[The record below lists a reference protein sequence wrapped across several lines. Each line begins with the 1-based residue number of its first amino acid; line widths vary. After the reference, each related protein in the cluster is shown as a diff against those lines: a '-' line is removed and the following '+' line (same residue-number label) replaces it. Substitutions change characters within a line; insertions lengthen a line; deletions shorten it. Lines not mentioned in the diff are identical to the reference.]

1 MKKLLLILLC
11 LPMIGFGQEKSFE
24 LGLLFGGSL
33 NSLKGEP
40 EFAKKTLRPTGGFL
54 VQYNFNNRFSIK
66 SKLLYHIKG
75 GRKTS
80 LLEVEPDLGTGL
92 AEYNHLLDLHYVT
105 LPLLA
110 QLNFGKNKWR
120 FFCNTG
126 VYLGY
131 LIKVENIF
139 EGEVTE
145 VGNMEIWE
153 KPFENYNKLDFGLML
168 GYGVSFQISE
178 RIKIF
183 LESSFDHG
191 LTNTS
196 AIESNGIILT
206 QAMTG
211 TLGLTYNF
219 PIKKKIFN
227 GTSTLKCAEYNDN
240 PLTTKEKKKSKWRLV
255 LYKDGKKIG
264 GKSKKR
270 KSGLFRKKK

>member
-11 LPMIGFGQEKSFE
+11 LPTIGFGQEKSFE
-24 LGLLFGGSL
+24 SGLLFGGSF
-33 NSLKGEP
+33 NSLNGGS
-40 EFAKKTLRPTGGFL
+40 EFTKKTLRPSGGFL
-54 VQYNFNNRFSIK
+54 AQYNFNNRFSIK

-75 GRKTS
+75 GKTPTITTTNILGS
-80 LLEVEPDLGTGL
+80 LKEFDQR
-92 AEYNHLLDLHYVT
+92 LDFHYVT

-110 QLNFGKNKWR
+110 QWNFGKNKWR
-120 FFCNTG
+120 VFCNTG

-131 LIKVENIF
+131 LMKAENVF
-139 EGEVTE
+139 DPEVYETLYRAE
-145 VGNMEIWE
+145 L
-153 KPFENYNKLDFGLML
+153 ENFNKLDFGLML
-168 GYGVSFQISE
+168 GYGMSFQITE
-178 RIKIF
+178 RIKIL

-196 AIESNGIILT
+196 VIESKGIILT

-211 TLGLTYNF
+211 AVGLIYNF
-219 PIKKKIFN
+219 PIKKKTFN
-227 GTSTLKCAEYNDN
+227 GDGVLKCTDHE
-240 PLTTKEKKKSKWRLV
+240 KEKKKSKWRLV